1 MNKISKI
8 LLAILIVVGS
18 GFCRNTWDSGIHEL
32 EPMYYDDEHPEGYV
46 PGFYDNDLPVGA
58 TARRHLIVSDNGG
71 NYLPIPNC
79 SDIADATNE
88 NFKPGVFTPV
98 QLLETFH
105 KYSEINTLTTDIWHW
120 YGRYKLTYIITCG
133 NHVTYRGVVEWQTYN
148 HRCRNFCD
156 EKETYGDDEAKEIDL
171 STYNPTTFFF
181 TTTNGTISEDNDN
194 KIPVAKILHAWN
206 GRPVELPK
214 FKSGTAKMDVPV
226 LMIPGFRSDY
236 YDTWGVTVPNTDKFS
251 PEFRNG
257 QVTGYTDGSFPDI
270 MARYRGLDVS
280 ENGINKNGIYFFNAP
295 LNADGSQVEP
305 YWTED
310 PTNSISRAL
319 YEKLSQTL
327 TDFYGLDWQTDAN
340 MMIDLVGHSQGGL
353 IVREML
359 RALSSDASTANP
371 ANHIRKL
378 VTVNTPHLGT
388 PLTDP
393 LDEIKKNTEYSSL
406 VRIVEDTEDQLELEK
421 AHPITPTLEEFVP
434 KCEEQVKKM
443 LFLGDIDIDC
453 VEEWYKMGVANSS
466 KELVSAT
473 AMAHLDLIAEK
484 SLEAGM
490 SAWVEHPWLNIFVP
504 AAVAAPVT
512 IPTSFLVGTMTS
524 VKMRIR
530 GNIIGDYEIQ
540 TAKTYPIL
548 GTRHEEEIIS
558 NKTLKDIRFYLTDG
572 RERGKHLGSTSKF
585 IQDMKKYPTLPNGK
599 NLVLQPL
606 YSYNVSALK
615 SYILNQ
621 IQENATEICA
631 SEDGLDTEDYCLD
644 ATKTLLQYA
653 QVQESVTLKD
663 FDKLDETVSA
673 VNLFMQQWLSKSDLL
688 VPVESQTF
696 GYNVDENGNVTDN
709 PNSWANVPEFHKP
722 RKYNI
727 YLSTVPDIAPMNM
740 VIHGYA
746 PTEMSGSID
755 VHPIHTTF
763 GIPQLPAASLMGL
776 DILCALRDD
785 VCPGGDEATFLKVP
799 QIVAAGVVKTLDGT
813 EKNVAVQSLDLTNNF
828 NIKPVYQ
835 SSDFQGVGIKE
846 NDETI
851 VVAAYDLD
859 KGTYVWYKDA
869 NGQEHI
875 QVLSDNAT
883 RWQTSI
889 ERKENT
895 IIVTALSNDG
905 EKKTFTVPVSI
916 TSTSVSVQVYG
927 DEGATS
933 VVAFMGG
940 TGTATDPSTQER
952 PTVPTNRKD
961 QITGDIAVA
970 HYEAGQSEKNTSR
983 PRIIVGYGGSKPLHG
998 FKVAYY
1004 FTADPARGPVAE
1016 IDYPNYPIAVEH
1028 LGGDQWRFVL
1038 DLSNETLEPMSLSP
1052 NPNGYQI
1059 RLHYSDWSDW
1069 NHRFDYSA
1077 DMSNGTIQLND
1088 KIVVYDTEGN
1098 ILWGV
1103 PPTLPR
1109 TQMTLEK
1116 KSVELTWR
1124 DAGEHETNNFKPEF
1138 TLKNTGNTDLK
1149 NYTVRFYLRAPEGKT
1164 FTAEDWFTPEADPS
1178 ISAIAPNVW
1187 KVELTFDKHILYA
1200 GQQVFSGNIG
1210 IHLEHWEDFSKE
1222 MLGLVVIDETGDII
1236 WGNSW
1241 NGSGV
1246 VPQYMISFF
1255 K

>member
-1 MNKISKI
+1 MKKISKI
-8 LLAILIVVGS
+8 LLATLVAAGS
-18 GFCRNTWDSGIHEL
+18 GFCREDWHYGIHEL
-32 EPMYYDDEHPEGYV
+32 EPMYYDDEHPEGYY
-46 PGFYDNDLPVGA
+46 PDFYSGDLPVGA
-58 TARRHLIVSDNGG
+58 TAKRHLIVDDNGG
-71 NYLPIPNC
+71 SYLPIPNC
-79 SDIADATNE
+79 SDITDASGTRL
-88 NFKPGVFTPV
+88 KDGIFTV
-98 QLLETFH
+98 TGLTESYKKYKKSQSGFDRYFYSFIHQL
-105 KYSEINTLTTDIWHW
+105 KYT
-120 YGRYKLTYIITCG
+120 ITCG
-133 NHVTYRGVVEWQTYN
+133 NHVTYRGEIEWVTPEHNCMNINCSDMNKTYDN
-148 HRCRNFCD
+148 A
-156 EKETYGDDEAKEIDL
+156 EL
-171 STYNPTTFFF
+171 SVSGINYTNYTF
-181 TTTNGTISEDNDN
+181 TNSWESWNNNGKNVL
-194 KIPVAKILHAWN
+194 PVAQIINAWN

-251 PEFRNG
+251 AEFRNG

-280 ENGINKNGIYFFNAP
+280 EKGINKNGIYFFNAP
-295 LNADGSQVEP
+295 LNADGSQVDP

-310 PTNSISRAL
+310 PTSSISRAL

-327 TDFYGLDWQTDAN
+327 TDFYGLDWQTDET

-406 VRIVEDTEDQLELEK
+406 VRIVEDMEDQLKIEAENRAKPKPAK
-421 AHPITPTLEEFVP
+421 AAINT
-434 KCEEQVKKM
+434 
-443 LFLGDIDIDC
+443 G
-453 VEEWYKMGVANSS
+453 
-466 KELVSAT
+466 KELFSADVDLDFDALYREAEAAAFDVSDSYGT
-473 AMAHLDLIAEK
+473 RERVVNILFNPVYQTIMPFAMI
-484 SLEAGM
+484 
-490 SAWVEHPWLNIFVP
+490 SA
-504 AAVAAPVT
+504 
-512 IPTSFLVGTMTS
+512 SFTDIKL
-524 VKMRIR
+524 RFR
-530 GNIIGDYEIQ
+530 GNILGDYEMQ
-540 TAKTYPIL
+540 TASKSPLQSTHHDND
-548 GTRHEEEIIS
+548 TIS
-558 NKTLKDIRFYLTDG
+558 NQLLKDIRFYIADG
-572 RERGKHLGSTSKF
+572 RERGVHLGSTSKF
-585 IQDMKKYPTLPNGK
+585 IKDLKKYPTLPNGK

-606 YSYNVSALK
+606 YAYNLIDLK
-615 SYILNQ
+615 NYALNQ
-621 IQENATEICA
+621 IQEEATSLC
-631 SEDGLDTEDYCLD
+631 SGDGKDFCID
-644 ATKTLLQYA
+644 ATTIISDYA
-653 QVQESVTLKD
+653 KSQKGANLSNFKNID
-663 FDKLDETVSA
+663 NTVNA
-673 VNLFMQQWLSKSDLL
+673 VNLLMQQWLSKSDLL

-696 GYNVDENGNVTDN
+696 GYNVDENGDLADN
-709 PNSWANVPEFHKP
+709 PNPWANVPEFHKP

-746 PTEMSGSID
+746 STEMSASID
-755 VHPIHTTF
+755 AGPIH
-763 GIPQLPAASLMGL
+763 GNIGLAQLPAASLMGL

-813 EKNVAVQSLDLTNNF
+813 EKNVTVQSLDLSNNF

-889 ERKENT
+889 ERNNST

-952 PTVPTNRKD
+952 PTVPTSRKD

-970 HYEAGQSEKNTSR
+970 HYEAGLNEANTSR
-983 PRIIVGYGGSKPLHG
+983 PRIIVGNAGNKPLKG

-1004 FTADPARGPVAE
+1004 FTADPTRGPVAE

-1059 RLHYSDWSDW
+1059 RLHYSDWYDW
-1069 NHRFDYSA
+1069 NHRYDYSA
-1077 DMSNGTIQLND
+1077 DHSVGAPKLND
-1088 KIVVYDTEGN
+1088 KIVVYDTKGN

-1103 PPTLPR
+1103 PPTLPK

>member
-1 MNKISKI
+1 MNKTYDNAELS
-8 LLAILIVVGS
+8 V
-18 GFCRNTWDSGIHEL
+18 SGINYTNYTFTNSWESWNNN
-32 EPMYYDDEHPEGYV
+32 GKNV
-46 PGFYDNDLPVGA
+46 LPVA
-58 TARRHLIVSDNGG
+58 QI
-71 NYLPIPNC
+71 
-79 SDIADATNE
+79 
-88 NFKPGVFTPV
+88 
-98 QLLETFH
+98 
-105 KYSEINTLTTDIWHW
+105 IN
-120 YGRYKLTYIITCG
+120 
-133 NHVTYRGVVEWQTYN
+133 
-148 HRCRNFCD
+148 
-156 EKETYGDDEAKEIDL
+156 
-171 STYNPTTFFF
+171 
-181 TTTNGTISEDNDN
+181 
-194 KIPVAKILHAWN
+194 AWN

-251 PEFRNG
+251 AEFRNG

-280 ENGINKNGIYFFNAP
+280 EKGINKNGIYFFNAP
-295 LNADGSQVEP
+295 LNADGSQVDP

-310 PTNSISRAL
+310 PTSSISRAL

-327 TDFYGLDWQTDAN
+327 TDFYGLDWQTDET

-406 VRIVEDTEDQLELEK
+406 VRIVEDMEDQLKIEAENRAKPKPAK
-421 AHPITPTLEEFVP
+421 AAINT
-434 KCEEQVKKM
+434 
-443 LFLGDIDIDC
+443 G
-453 VEEWYKMGVANSS
+453 
-466 KELVSAT
+466 KELFSADVDLDFDALYREAEAAAFDVSDSYGT
-473 AMAHLDLIAEK
+473 RERVVNILFNPVYQTIMPFAMI
-484 SLEAGM
+484 
-490 SAWVEHPWLNIFVP
+490 SA
-504 AAVAAPVT
+504 
-512 IPTSFLVGTMTS
+512 SFTDIKL
-524 VKMRIR
+524 RFR
-530 GNIIGDYEIQ
+530 GNILGDYEMQ
-540 TAKTYPIL
+540 TASKSPLQSTHHDND
-548 GTRHEEEIIS
+548 TIS
-558 NKTLKDIRFYLTDG
+558 NQLLKDIRFYIADG
-572 RERGKHLGSTSKF
+572 RERGVHLGSTSKF
-585 IQDMKKYPTLPNGK
+585 IKDLKKYPTLPNGK

-606 YSYNVSALK
+606 YAYNLIDLK
-615 SYILNQ
+615 NYALNQ
-621 IQENATEICA
+621 IQEEATSLC
-631 SEDGLDTEDYCLD
+631 SGDGKDFCID
-644 ATKTLLQYA
+644 ATTIISDYA
-653 QVQESVTLKD
+653 KSQKGANLSNFKNID
-663 FDKLDETVSA
+663 NTVNA
-673 VNLFMQQWLSKSDLL
+673 VNLLMQQWLSKSDLL

-696 GYNVDENGNVTDN
+696 GYNVDENGDLADN
-709 PNSWANVPEFHKP
+709 PNPWANVPEFHKP

-746 PTEMSGSID
+746 STEMSASID
-755 VHPIHTTF
+755 AGPIH
-763 GIPQLPAASLMGL
+763 GNIGLAQLPAASLMGL

-813 EKNVAVQSLDLTNNF
+813 EKNVTVQSLDLSNNF

-889 ERKENT
+889 ERNNST

-952 PTVPTNRKD
+952 PTVPTSRKD

-970 HYEAGQSEKNTSR
+970 HYEAGLNEANTSR
-983 PRIIVGYGGSKPLHG
+983 PRIIVGNAGNKPLKG

-1004 FTADPARGPVAE
+1004 FTADPTRGPVAE

-1059 RLHYSDWSDW
+1059 RLHYSDWYDW
-1069 NHRFDYSA
+1069 NHRYDYSA
-1077 DMSNGTIQLND
+1077 DHSVGAPKLND
-1088 KIVVYDTEGN
+1088 KIVVYDTKGN

-1103 PPTLPR
+1103 PPTLPK